1 MLLLISKNPAA
12 LDFVDIPVFLGFF
25 NGFYTSQVISL
36 ISEPSTA
43 FFQRIFHFA
52 MAGTMDLYETWQ
64 PGNWSSPGCS
74 HRQSQRPP
82 SRSFFTA
89 SFPLKSNRNP
99 IGKDRLPV
107 PPFFKGRTVKLRG
120 CSRGFPTV
128 FSTLSS
134 KRAGVEY
141 SSIA

>member
-1 MLLLISKNPAA
+1 MVYFSQHFESVLLLISKNPAA

-74 HRQSQRPP
+74 HRQSQKTSLPK
-82 SRSFFTA
+82 FFH
-89 SFPLKSNRNP
+89 SE
-99 IGKDRLPV
+99 
-107 PPFFKGRTVKLRG
+107 
-120 CSRGFPTV
+120 
-128 FSTLSS
+128 FSPE
-134 KRAGVEY
+134 K
-141 SSIA
+141 